1 MSFYTFTQNN
11 SGGGFSGPAHY
22 VIVEAENGAD
32 ADDAAENVGVYFD
45 DEYVQDCECCGTR
58 WSRAWAE
65 GEKVPTIYGTP
76 VEDYDFDGG
85 LSFFRR
91 DTKDL
96 PQAIVVY
103 KNGEVA
109 NWPNLAIETSEPTII
124 LGRERK

>member
-1 MSFYTFTQNN
+1 M
-11 SGGGFSGPAHY
+11 
-22 VIVEAENGAD
+22 
-32 ADDAAENVGVYFD
+32 YFD

-58 WSRAWAE
+58 WSRAWEE

-85 LSFFRR
+85 LSFFRRR

-124 LGRERK
+124 LGREGRK